1 MEIIKS
7 VHEMREL
14 AREWKHDRNNTVAFV
29 PTMGALHKGHG
40 RLIQNAHDHGNIVV
54 VSNFV
59 NPLQFNDPGDLERYP
74 RTPEADIDICRKLN
88 AHFYFSPPAEEMFPA
103 GFLTTVHVAHLS
115 SVIEGASRPGHY
127 RGVTTI
133 VLKLFN
139 IVKPDVALFGHKD
152 AQQLVIVQHMVRDL
166 NLDIQVVGV
175 PTERDK
181 TGLAL
186 SSRNVL
192 LNDDQRRQATCL
204 SRALKRVHFLVKKQG
219 ITHTGELVNAMTSA
233 VNSAGE
239 GVKFD
244 YAKIVSRVSL
254 EPLSHIEQGNT
265 LVLIAAKIGNV
276 RLIDSTRL

>member
-1 MEIIKS
+1 MEIVKS
-7 VHEMREL
+7 VQEMRDL
-14 AREWKHDRNNTVAFV
+14 GSQWKRDAGSTVAFV

-40 RLIQNAHDHGNIVV
+40 RLIQKAHEHGNVVV

-59 NPLQFNDPGDLERYP
+59 NPLQFNDPGDLARYP
-74 RTPEADIDICRKLN
+74 RTPEADQEICSKMGV
-88 AHFYFSPPAEEMFPA
+88 HYYFAPEPEDLFPA
-103 GFLTTVHVAHLS
+103 GFLTTVHVSHLS
-115 SVIEGASRPGHY
+115 SKIEGASRPGHY
-127 RGVTTI
+127 RGVTTV

-139 IVKPDVALFGHKD
+139 IVKPDAALFGHKD

-186 SSRNVL
+186 SSRNAL
-192 LNDDQRRQATCL
+192 LSDEQRRQATCL

-219 ITHTGELVNAMTSA
+219 ITHTGELVNAMSSA
-233 VNSAGE
+233 VNSAGAE
-239 GVKFD
+239 VKLD

-254 EPLSHIEQGNT
+254 EDLSHIEQGNT
-265 LVLIAAKIGNV
+265 LVLIAAKVGNV